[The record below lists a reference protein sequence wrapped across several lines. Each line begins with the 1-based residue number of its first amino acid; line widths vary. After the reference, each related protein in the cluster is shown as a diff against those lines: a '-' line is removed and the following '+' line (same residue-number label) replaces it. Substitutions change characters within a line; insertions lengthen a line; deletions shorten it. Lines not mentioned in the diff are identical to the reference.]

1 MLTFDSADYRAEALS
16 TARAEAIGRG
26 FHADL
31 LEMELWR
38 IAWSA
43 APAVAPA
50 ATRKPGWLERF
61 APGLSLIVVLLILS
75 GHAPQPRHPR
85 MQTDGFWVHVL
96 LEAAELGVR
105 LVLFR

>member
-31 LEMELWR
+31 LETELWR
-38 IAWSA
+38 IAWSP
-43 APAVAPA
+43 APAVVPA

-61 APGLSLIVVLLILS
+61 APDLSLIVLLLILS
-75 GHAPQPRHPR
+75 LRPPRPGPPR
-85 MQTDGFWVHVL
+85 MQHDDFWVHATMS
-96 LEAAELGVR
+96 AAELGVR